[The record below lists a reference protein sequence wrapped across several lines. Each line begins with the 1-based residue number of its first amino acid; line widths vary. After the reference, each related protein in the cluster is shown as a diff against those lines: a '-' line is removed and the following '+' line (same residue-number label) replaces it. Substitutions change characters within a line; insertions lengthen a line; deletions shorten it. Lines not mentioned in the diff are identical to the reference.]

1 MKTQDILE
9 LDYRKEENK
18 NIIQK
23 VLRKIK
29 PLSKYSDEEIIPFE
43 KLEKLILK
51 ISQKYEYSPEFHISS
66 YTHIYYGFIK
76 NMSND
81 RIIYEKVYG
90 ICIYELYAKM
100 AIKMYSD
107 IKQNKVKIREGN

>member
-9 LDYRKEENK
+9 LDYRKKENK
-18 NIIQK
+18 IIIQK
-23 VLRKIK
+23 VLKKIK
-29 PLSKYSDEEIIPFE
+29 PLSKYSDETIPFE

-51 ISQKYEYSPEFHISS
+51 ISEKYEYSPEFHISS

-76 NMSND
+76 NTSND
-81 RIIYEKVYG
+81 GIIYEKVYG

-107 IKQNKVKIREGN
+107 IKQNKVKIRKGN